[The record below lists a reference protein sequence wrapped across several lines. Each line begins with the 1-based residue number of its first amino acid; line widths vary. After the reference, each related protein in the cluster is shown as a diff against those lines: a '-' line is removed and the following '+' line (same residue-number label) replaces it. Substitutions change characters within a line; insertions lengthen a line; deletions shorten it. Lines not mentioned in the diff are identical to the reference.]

1 MLSNTLSYIRAPWNT
16 VMSARDTHTP
26 SVSHQVG
33 VALPAIKVCP
43 DARLVCRGEKVPS
56 RDMPPKKQATLEYVD
71 VTLRL
76 DPYLAK
82 SSLCQ
87 SVLV

>member
-1 MLSNTLSYIRAPWNT
+1 
-16 VMSARDTHTP
+16 
-26 SVSHQVG
+26 
-33 VALPAIKVCP
+33 
-43 DARLVCRGEKVPS
+43 
-56 RDMPPKKQATLEYVD
+56 MPPKKQATLEYVD